1 MTIVTRRTSEA
12 PGSFVRSEAEA
23 ERSRRGDCSPIGERI
38 LSRAGA
44 PALGLMMVTD
54 YALRVT

>member
-1 MTIVTRRTSEA
+1 MLSV
-12 PGSFVRSEAEA
+12 PGA
-23 ERSRRGDCSPIGERI
+23 GDCSPIGERI

>member
-1 MTIVTRRTSEA
+1 MLSV
-12 PGSFVRSEAEA
+12 PGA
-23 ERSRRGDCSPIGERI
+23 GDCSPIGERI

-54 YALRVT
+54 YALRVA